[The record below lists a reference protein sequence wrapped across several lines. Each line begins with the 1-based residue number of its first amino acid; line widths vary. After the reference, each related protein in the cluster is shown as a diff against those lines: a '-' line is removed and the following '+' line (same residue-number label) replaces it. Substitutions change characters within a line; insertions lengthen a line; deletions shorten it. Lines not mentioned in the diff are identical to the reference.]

1 MFSFKNI
8 QRISKKVN
16 VPKMNVINAKKLPGE
31 KKSVYQK
38 KSLGEK
44 KSVSKKK
51 LPGEKKVRVS
61 KMNMINAKEIAGRK
75 KRQCVKMNAIN
86 RNCWN
91 LKSKENSTNSTS
103 VIL

>member
-51 LPGEKKVRVS
+51 LPGEKKVQSIMCANVDDPIETTKSPS
-61 KMNMINAKEIAGRK
+61 KIQTSQNARAEA
-75 KRQCVKMNAIN
+75 
-86 RNCWN
+86 
-91 LKSKENSTNSTS
+91 
-103 VIL
+103 